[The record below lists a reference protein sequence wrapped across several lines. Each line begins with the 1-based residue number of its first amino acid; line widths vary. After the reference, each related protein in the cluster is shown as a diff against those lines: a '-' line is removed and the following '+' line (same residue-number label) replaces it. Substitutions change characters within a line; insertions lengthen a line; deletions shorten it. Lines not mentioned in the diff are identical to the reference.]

1 MEHVLGFVALAAGL
15 IIGLGAIGACIGIGI
30 MGSKYLEASARQP
43 ELMNAL
49 QTKMFLLAGLID
61 AAFLN
66 ATLVAQLVVF
76 FILAWFTMKFVWPPI
91 VKALDE
97 RAKKIAEGLT
107 AADKAKSDLA
117 HAEKKVVEEMR
128 KARESATDVRA
139 AAEKQAA
146 VFVDEA
152 RTEAARIIAQA
163 REAAEAE
170 AGVAAQ
176 RAKEA
181 LRDQVAHLAVAGAEK
196 ILRKEINAQAHADLL
211 ANLKQELQ

>member
-1 MEHVLGFVALAAGL
+1 
-15 IIGLGAIGACIGIGI
+15 
-30 MGSKYLEASARQP
+30 
-43 ELMNAL
+43 MN
-49 QTKMFLLAGLID
+49 
-61 AAFLN
+61 LN

-76 FILAWFTMKFVWPPI
+76 FILAWVTMKFVWPPI